1 MTFIIGCSFG
11 TECVNHGEIRK
22 HDCTEY
28 ECIVTYKGDIQYGMM
43 KPYRA
48 GKYNMS
54 VLLHTM
60 VISSMV

>member
-1 MTFIIGCSFG
+1 MTFITGCSFG

-28 ECIVTYKGDIQYGMM
+28 ECIVTYKGDIQYGIM

-48 GKYNMS
+48 VKY
-54 VLLHTM
+54 VVTYHKREPLRVGL
-60 VISSMV
+60 